1 MSKRGYSRAFQ
12 TSEKEA
18 GPSTLTPTP
27 EATLGFRFVALG
39 CLLPPLPPGL
49 PSPAQAARDFFFSSQ
64 EGGTGMGFVW
74 CRCQGPGE
82 TLAVFYPNEFILSLS
97 GP

>member
-1 MSKRGYSRAFQ
+1 
-12 TSEKEA
+12 
-18 GPSTLTPTP
+18 
-27 EATLGFRFVALG
+27 
-39 CLLPPLPPGL
+39 
-49 PSPAQAARDFFFSSQ
+49 
-64 EGGTGMGFVW
+64 MGFVW